1 MIGTIVNTVCIVVGT
16 LVGTALH
23 KGVKASY
30 KEALYT
36 ALGLASLA
44 IGLNATISNFPKTD
58 SSIVF
63 IVSIAIGAVVGTKLD
78 IDGRFKRLVNRKH
91 PGAEKGRLAE
101 GLSTA
106 ILLYCIGPLSMLGP
120 VLSALQEDHTLL
132 FTNATLDFVSSIIFA
147 STYGIG
153 MIAAAPVLF
162 CWQGMFYVA
171 AKFSATALSDSLM
184 ADLLIVGGLLII
196 GSGLSLLQLKDCKTL
211 NLLPA
216 LAIPLLWH
224 LLKMLA

>member
-23 KGVKASY
+23 KGVKAA
-30 KEALYT
+30 ERGALDT

-91 PGAEKGRLAE
+91 PSAEKGRLAE

-120 VLSALQEDHTLL
+120 VLSAL
-132 FTNATLDFVSSIIFA
+132 
-147 STYGIG
+147 
-153 MIAAAPVLF
+153 P
-162 CWQGMFYVA
+162 
-171 AKFSATALSDSLM
+171 
-184 ADLLIVGGLLII
+184 
-196 GSGLSLLQLKDCKTL
+196 
-211 NLLPA
+211 
-216 LAIPLLWH
+216 
-224 LLKMLA
+224 